1 MLMPCMPK
9 ATRST
14 TAQALDASSGKS
26 KAKAQTL
33 DRSACVRIRCMPPS
47 CTSKAAHAT
56 AKTLNVIP
64 NVFVRLLNAQPVTL
78 NAPNL
83 DAGCQA
89 AEAGA
94 WRVVDFVCRHLC
106 RQSLRLKVKA

>member
-1 MLMPCMPK
+1 
-9 ATRST
+9 
-14 TAQALDASSGKS
+14 
-26 KAKAQTL
+26 
-33 DRSACVRIRCMPPS
+33 MPPS